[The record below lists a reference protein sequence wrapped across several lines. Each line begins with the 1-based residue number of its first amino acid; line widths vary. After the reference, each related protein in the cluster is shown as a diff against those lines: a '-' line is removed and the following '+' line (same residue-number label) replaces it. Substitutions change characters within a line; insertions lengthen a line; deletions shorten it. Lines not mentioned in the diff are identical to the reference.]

1 MFVLDNPQRTGA
13 TLFLVFVLTVTME
26 RDLHIEICSAGQK
39 DLLLIVFVY
48 SQPLCVAWKRPHLP
62 NMRVHGA
69 IVLLCSVKLLLFVD
83 KI

>member
-48 SQPLCVAWKRPHLP
+48 SQPLCDAWKRPHLP